1 MKGVYIGSV
10 TVVVVLLFLYQ
21 WPKMKSN
28 DRKETAA
35 FATIAM
41 IGWAAAVVYIIFPEM
56 TSPAK
61 VLDFILVQVRN
72 FIFGPI

>member
-10 TVVVVLLFLYQ
+10 TVVIVLLFLYQ

-28 DRKETAA
+28 DRKEKAA

>member
-28 DRKETAA
+28 DRKEKAA

>member
-28 DRKETAA
+28 DRKEKAA
-35 FATIAM
+35 FATITM